1 MITRS
6 GGPRTGTDVSH
17 RSTTRSE
24 RTDAITVLAVGAI
37 AVVVVIMIVV
47 LRAGQTFREGGIG
60 WILPIDQ
67 QPIDATIGSGTGA
80 VQGYATE
87 ALVIVPDVHAGIV
100 ATIVLSHV
108 LFATTAL
115 LVIACT
121 SWVAWSFLRGRFFAP
136 GTARAFDLLGWGLA
150 GGTALMAL
158 LDTVARRRVFAAL
171 GMEGAQLDG
180 VGVARWS
187 PVLAVAV
194 AVGLLG
200 RAFRRGTRLQKDTE
214 GLV

>member
-1 MITRS
+1 MTDARRAE
-6 GGPRTGTDVSH
+6 RTEP
-17 RSTTRSE
+17 TTRSE
-24 RTDAITVLAVGAI
+24 RADARTVLVVAVLATVII
-37 AVVVVIMIVV
+37 AWMVVV
-47 LRAGQTFREGGIG
+47 RALQTFREDGIG

-80 VQGYATE
+80 VHGYATD

-100 ATIVLSHV
+100 STIVLSHV

-121 SWVAWSFLRGRFFAP
+121 SWVAWSFLRGHFFAP

-158 LDTVARRRVFAAL
+158 LDTVARRGVFAAL

-180 VGVARWS
+180 DDIARWS

-200 RAFRRGTRLQKDTE
+200 RAFRRGIRLQKDTE